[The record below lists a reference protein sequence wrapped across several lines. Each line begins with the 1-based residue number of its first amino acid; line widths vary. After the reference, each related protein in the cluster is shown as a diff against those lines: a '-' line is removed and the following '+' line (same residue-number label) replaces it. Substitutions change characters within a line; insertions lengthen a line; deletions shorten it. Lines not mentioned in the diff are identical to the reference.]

1 MSLFATKSIEKIIAE
16 AQETGEHTLK
26 KTLSSLD
33 LTMLGIGAI
42 IGTGIFVLTGQAAGK
57 HAGPAVVISMILAGI
72 VSAFAALC
80 YSEFAASVPI
90 SGSAYAYGYGTLG
103 EFVAWIIGWDLIL
116 EYAFGAATVAVG
128 WSGYVVS
135 LFRDTLGINF
145 PLALSKGPF
154 ETITLADGSTVHGI
168 LNLPGVL
175 IAVGVTLLLIKGIK
189 ESASFNS
196 IIVLVKILVVVLF
209 IIAGIGYVN
218 TNNLGIGCAAG
229 SPGCAEFMPYGF
241 SGVVTGAAVIFFA
254 YIGFDAVSTAA
265 QEARN
270 PQKDMPI
277 GILGSLAVCTV
288 LYILVAGIMVGL
300 VDYKLLTN
308 AAAPIA
314 VAIDA
319 ALKQAQGTT
328 MGTILAVFPTIIKV
342 GAVLGLSSTM
352 VVMVMGQPRVFYS
365 MAKDGLL
372 PSWASKIHPKYQTPH
387 ITTALTGT
395 IVAILSGI
403 VPISL
408 LGELVSIGT
417 LFAFVIVGTGI
428 IILRSSNPNLNRPF
442 KVPFSPFI
450 PIATV
455 VSAAYLMNSLPFDTW
470 LRLIDWM
477 SIGLVVYFAYSYSHS
492 NLRHVSSEVANE
504 SDSRNSPPIAAIIA
518 IILTI
523 ILTVIQVTNVFG
535 VLGLNMHEE
544 YHLKP
549 EESLP
554 NNAVLLS
561 LGIRLFAW
569 IVTGILVAMLMYGKQ
584 DNRGGS
590 DDKMQRTGLIISGVN
605 LIFWAGVTY
614 WFFFH

>member
-1 MSLFATKSIEKIIAE
+1 MSLFATKPISQIVAE
-16 AQETGEHTLK
+16 AEETGSHTFK
-26 KTLSSLD
+26 KTLSALD

-57 HAGPAVVISMILAGI
+57 HAGPAVIISMVIAGI

-135 LFRDTLGINF
+135 LLRDTLGINY
-145 PLALSKGPF
+145 PLSLSAPPGAA
-154 ETITLADGSTVHGI
+154 IMAADGTQIGTGFF
-168 LNLPGVL
+168 NLPAFL
-175 IAVGVTLLLIKGIK
+175 ISIAVTLLLIRGIK

-196 IIVLVKILVVVLF
+196 IIVIVKVVVVVLF
-209 IIAGIGYVN
+209 IVAGIGYVN
-218 TNNLGIGCAAG
+218 PDNITNQACPEALTGCVK
-229 SPGCAEFMPYGF
+229 FMPYGF

-265 QEARN
+265 QEAKN
-270 PQKDMPI
+270 PQRDMPI
-277 GILGSLAVCTV
+277 GILGSLAICTV

-300 VDYKLLTN
+300 VDYKSLTS

-328 MGTILAVFPTIIKV
+328 MGTILFVFPTIIKV

-352 VVMVMGQPRVFYS
+352 VVMTMGQPRVFYS

-372 PSWASKIHPKYQTPH
+372 PSWAAKIHPKFQTPH
-387 ITTALTGT
+387 ITTAITGS
-395 IVAILSGI
+395 IVAILAGF

-428 IILRSSNPNLNRPF
+428 IILRSSNPALHRPF
-442 KVPFSPFI
+442 KVPLSPFI

-455 VSAAYLMNSLPFDTW
+455 VSAAYLMNSLPLDTW
-470 LRLIDWM
+470 IRLIDWM
-477 SIGLVVYFAYSYSHS
+477 AIGIFIYFAYSYTHS
-492 NLRHVSSEVANE
+492 NLAKVSDAAANAEVPA
-504 SDSRNSPPIAAIIA
+504 SYTPPIAAIIA
-518 IILTI
+518 IVLCIALT
-523 ILTVIQVTNVFG
+523 LYQVPYLMGLKSEVIPIN
-535 VLGLNMHEE
+535 
-544 YHLKP
+544 
-549 EESLP
+549 
-554 NNAVLLS
+554 

-569 IVTGILVAMLMYGKQ
+569 IVTGVLVGVLMYGK
-584 DNRGGS
+584 S
-590 DDKMQRTGLIISGVN
+590 DRAGARTATVQKVGLIASLIN
-605 LIFWAGVTY
+605 LAVWAGITY
-614 WFFFH
+614 WFFAHFAELHAK

>member
-1 MSLFATKSIEKIIAE
+1 MSLFATKPISQIIAE
-16 AQETGEHTLK
+16 ASETGTHTLK
-26 KTLSSLD
+26 KTLTSLD
-33 LTMLGIGAI
+33 LTMLGVGAI

-57 HAGPAVVISMILAGI
+57 HAGPAVIISMILAGI

-135 LFRDTLGINF
+135 LFRETLGINF

-154 ETITLADGSTVHGI
+154 ETITMADGTTVHGI
-168 LNLPGVL
+168 LNLPGLL
-175 IAVGVTLLLIKGIK
+175 IAVGVTILLIKGIK

-196 IIVLVKILVVVLF
+196 VIVLIKVLVVVLF

-218 TNNLGIGCAAG
+218 TNNLGIGCVAG
-229 SPGCAEFMPYGF
+229 TPGCADFMPFGI

-265 QEARN
+265 QEAKN
-270 PQKDMPI
+270 PQKDMPM
-277 GILGSLAVCTV
+277 GILGSLAICTV

-319 ALKQAQGTT
+319 ALQKAQGTT

-365 MAKDGLL
+365 MSKDGLL
-372 PSWASKIHPKYQTPH
+372 PEWAAKVHPKYRTPH
-387 ITTALTGT
+387 ITTAITGV
-395 IVAILSGI
+395 IVAILAGV

-428 IILRSSNPNLNRPF
+428 IILRSSNPALERPF
-442 KVPFSPFI
+442 KVPLSPFI
-450 PIATV
+450 PVATV

-477 SIGLVVYFAYSYSHS
+477 SIGLVIYFAYSYSHS
-492 NLRHVSSEVANE
+492 HLRTMSNEGANE
-504 SDSRNSPPIAAIIA
+504 SESRSTPPIAAIIA

-523 ILTVIQVTNVFG
+523 ILTIVQVIYLLDFQA
-535 VLGLNMHEE
+535 E

-549 EESLP
+549 GEPLP
-554 NNAVLLS
+554 DNYMVLS
-561 LGIRLFAW
+561 MGIRLFAW
-569 IVTGILVAMLMYGKQ
+569 IVTGVLVAMLMYGRQ
-584 DNRGGS
+584 DNRGGT
-590 DDKMQRTGLIISGVN
+590 DERVRKTGLIISLVN
-605 LIFWAGVTY
+605 LAAWVGISY
-614 WFFFH
+614 WFFAHIA

>member
-1 MSLFATKSIEKIIAE
+1 MSLFATKPISRIIAE
-16 AQETGEHTLK
+16 AEESGEHTFK
-26 KTLSSLD
+26 KALSALD

-57 HAGPAVVISMILAGI
+57 HAGPAVIISMVLAGI

-103 EFVAWIIGWDLIL
+103 EFIAWIIGWDLIL

-135 LFRDTLGINF
+135 LFRDTLGINY
-145 PLALSKGPF
+145 PLSLSAPPG
-154 ETITLADGSTVHGI
+154 TAIMAADGTQIGTGVF
-168 LNLPGVL
+168 NLPAFL
-175 IAVGVTLLLIKGIK
+175 IAIAVTLLLIRGIK

-196 IIVLVKILVVVLF
+196 IIVLVKVLVVVLF
-209 IIAGIGYVN
+209 IVAGIGYVN
-218 TNNLGIGCAAG
+218 QDNIGIGCTVGA
-229 SPGCAEFMPYGF
+229 PGCAEFMPFGF

-265 QEARN
+265 QEAKN
-270 PQKDMPI
+270 PQRDMPI
-277 GILGSLAVCTV
+277 GILGSLAICTV

-319 ALKQAQGTT
+319 ALQRAQGTT

-352 VVMVMGQPRVFYS
+352 VVMTMGQPRVFYS

-372 PSWASKIHPKYQTPH
+372 PDWAARIHPRFQTPH
-387 ITTALTGT
+387 ITTAITGT
-395 IVAILSGI
+395 IVAILAGF

-428 IILRSSNPNLNRPF
+428 IILRSSNPSLNRPF
-442 KVPFSPFI
+442 KVPLSPFI

-455 VSAAYLMNSLPFDTW
+455 VSAAYLMNSLPLDTW
-470 LRLIDWM
+470 IRLIDWM
-477 SIGLVVYFAYSYSHS
+477 AIGLVIYFAYSYNNSK
-492 NLRHVSSEVANE
+492 LGINE
-504 SDSRNSPPIAAIIA
+504 ERGGDETEMNYKPPIAAIIA
-518 IILTI
+518 IVLCIALT
-523 ILTVIQVTNVFG
+523 LYQVPYLMN
-535 VLGLNMHEE
+535 
-544 YHLKP
+544 LKP
-549 EESLP
+549 EEKAADDIGF
-554 NNAVLLS
+554 N

-569 IVTGILVAMLMYGKQ
+569 AITGVLVGVLMYGKG
-584 DNRGGS
+584 D
-590 DDKMQRTGLIISGVN
+590 RTAGRNPQTRNIGLIASVIN
-605 LIFWAGVTY
+605 LVIWAGITY
-614 WFFFH
+614 YYFAHMHHM